1 MKFLIIALT
10 SVVASSSATITRD
23 MPFINALVMPEDY
36 KQNSTRPDIIEL
48 QKAGLNSDC
57 QSYSDIYNHHTVRR
71 EVRDLISL
79 QFVKVTLAL
88 CAKYTGFLMLGQGP

>member
-1 MKFLIIALT
+1 MKYLTIALAC
-10 SVVASSSATITRD
+10 VVASSSATTTHGL
-23 MPFINALVMPEDY
+23 PFIALAMPENY

-48 QKAGLNSDC
+48 QKAGPNSDC
-57 QSYSDIYNHHTVRR
+57 QSYSDIYNHYTVRR